1 MAELNRLSSKE
12 VVISMAINAAVYTVL
27 LCLFMHFLAPKKI
40 EDCPRCK
47 QVIAQYRASKQAAK
61 IPIEEARYQESVY
74 SHSGGINPG
83 FKKIVSNAPNYQEA
97 PKQRAYEQQLAQYQ
111 AMVAEQE
118 RKRLEEERLLAE
130 EEAKEK
136 ALMEKERLE
145 RLEEERE
152 LQKSTAI
159 STTGGVGPSKT
170 FTAPKTQKPQ
180 PKTQQKTVIGTLKT
194 SKLGESSFQN
204 GRF

>member
-1 MAELNRLSSKE
+1 MLITTKLNARDFVLAT
-12 VVISMAINAAVYTVL
+12 VFNAVLYTVL
-27 LCLFMHFLAPKKI
+27 LCVFMHFLTPKKI
-40 EDCPRCK
+40 DNCPRCQK
-47 QVIAQYRASKQAAK
+47 VIAQYRASKQAQQTPANSK
-61 IPIEEARYQESVY
+61 YQESVY